1 MTEEQ
6 EQRPELVKNAIEQ
19 AEASTNE
26 DDTLEEEQTEEQKK
40 LDHIKGLVT
49 LERGSDYY
57 RVVFYDDHKHLIFK
71 ELDYDRVDFVGRF
84 YNDSFDPTNLTEL
97 EEIAEKALSTSLRKR
112 FL

>member
-6 EQRPELVKNAIEQ
+6 DKKGELVKSALEQ
-19 AEASTNE
+19 AEAAKTTE
-26 DDTLEEEQTEEQKK
+26 EPVEEEKSDEQKR
-40 LDHIKGLVT
+40 LEHIRALVT

-71 ELDYDRVDFVGRF
+71 ELDYDRVEFVGRF
-84 YNDSFDPTNLTEL
+84 YNDSFDPTNQKEL
-97 EEIAEKALSTSLRKR
+97 EEISEKALATSIRKR